1 MQKRQVLLLHKHRV
15 FYLWGRSI
23 LAAFHPLQVP
33 QRRIEIHIFQQVIR
47 RVDKVTGR
55 PDLPVAM
62 PRVAAPISFRLQ
74 VGNHSFFEQ
83 QIVEESRKPAITME
97 PLNLKTFGQRLR
109 ALRLEAEQTQDEFA
123 ARIGLS
129 KQILS
134 RLEKGQQM
142 PKLDQVQDYAEK
154 LGVPVECLFGEDPQE
169 AVIDALATKKRKP
182 FYKIF
187 IDVTEQ
193 LGLDIPGIVRV
204 TGLTD
209 RQVRLIITRRVKE
222 APLGLA
228 LQLSETLNA
237 PLSTWT
243 GEHEYQPQE
252 LSLEAYEAARAY
264 DRATRKEQQIVRMVL
279 DLPPTKAV
287 SAK

>member
-1 MQKRQVLLLHKHRV
+1 MAETHTS
-15 FYLWGRSI
+15 Y
-23 LAAFHPLQVP
+23 
-33 QRRIEIHIFQQVIR
+33 
-47 RVDKVTGR
+47 D
-55 PDLPVAM
+55 
-62 PRVAAPISFRLQ
+62 RL
-74 VGNHSFFEQ
+74 N
-83 QIVEESRKPAITME
+83 ME

-154 LGVPVECLFGEDPQE
+154 LGLPVECLLGEDPQE
-169 AVIDALATKKRKP
+169 AVIDALATNKREP

-187 IDVTEQ
+187 IEVTEQ

-228 LQLSETLNA
+228 LQLSETLNV

-243 GEHEYQPQE
+243 GDREYQPQE

-264 DRATRKEQQIVRMVL
+264 DRAGRKEQQIVRMVL

>member
-1 MQKRQVLLLHKHRV
+1 MAETHTS
-15 FYLWGRSI
+15 Y
-23 LAAFHPLQVP
+23 
-33 QRRIEIHIFQQVIR
+33 
-47 RVDKVTGR
+47 D
-55 PDLPVAM
+55 
-62 PRVAAPISFRLQ
+62 RL
-74 VGNHSFFEQ
+74 
-83 QIVEESRKPAITME
+83 TME
-97 PLNLKTFGQRLR
+97 PLDLKTFGQRLR

-154 LGVPVECLFGEDPQE
+154 LGVPVECLLGEDPQE

-193 LGLDIPGIVRV
+193 LGLDIPGILRV

-228 LQLSETLNA
+228 LQLSETLNV

-243 GEHEYQPQE
+243 GDREYQPQE

-264 DRATRKEQQIVRMVL
+264 DRAGRKEQQIVRMVL

>member
-1 MQKRQVLLLHKHRV
+1 MAETHTS
-15 FYLWGRSI
+15 Y
-23 LAAFHPLQVP
+23 
-33 QRRIEIHIFQQVIR
+33 
-47 RVDKVTGR
+47 D
-55 PDLPVAM
+55 
-62 PRVAAPISFRLQ
+62 RL
-74 VGNHSFFEQ
+74 N
-83 QIVEESRKPAITME
+83 ME

-109 ALRLEAEQTQDEFA
+109 ALRLEAGQTQDEFA

-154 LGVPVECLFGEDPQE
+154 LGLPVECLLGEDPQE
-169 AVIDALATKKRKP
+169 AVIDALSTKKREP

-187 IDVTEQ
+187 IEVTEQ

-228 LQLSETLNA
+228 LQLSETLNV

-243 GEHEYQPQE
+243 GDREYQPQE

-264 DRATRKEQQIVRMVL
+264 DRAGRKEQQIVRMVL

>member
-1 MQKRQVLLLHKHRV
+1 MAETHTS
-15 FYLWGRSI
+15 Y
-23 LAAFHPLQVP
+23 
-33 QRRIEIHIFQQVIR
+33 
-47 RVDKVTGR
+47 D
-55 PDLPVAM
+55 
-62 PRVAAPISFRLQ
+62 RL
-74 VGNHSFFEQ
+74 
-83 QIVEESRKPAITME
+83 TME
-97 PLNLKTFGQRLR
+97 PLDLKTFGQRLR

-154 LGVPVECLFGEDPQE
+154 LGVPVECLLGEDPQE
-169 AVIDALATKKRKP
+169 AVIDALVTKKRKP

-228 LQLSETLNA
+228 LQLSETLNV

-243 GEHEYQPQE
+243 GEREYQPQE

-264 DRATRKEQQIVRMVL
+264 DRATRREQQIVRMVL